1 MANKKNPLIDTFFK
15 NSGTK
20 TKGKKTKK
28 TSLYVLLIFIAIQL
42 SPVLFINSTYD
53 YFIGQ
58 GMDPDTA
65 QAATSGWLIFLAMGI
80 GFAIALIVV
89 FRDKKFFDI
98 WKGKKLGIGWA
109 ILWGLFGF
117 LLLIIGQSLAA
128 LIELAIGIDPGSENT
143 SNLVSI
149 AEVVPAAI
157 FAVVLFG
164 PVMEELVFRRV
175 IFGSMIQ
182 TTNFWIATAVSALVF
197 AAVHLEFTHL
207 LLYFTT
213 GLILAFL
220 YQKTKRILT
229 PIIAHILLNG
239 YVMLIQLNMDKINR
253 FIERMEQL
261 EQIQFITQIFFR

>member
-1 MANKKNPLIDTFFK
+1 MTTRKNPLSNKLFK

-20 TKGKKTKK
+20 TKKKTKR

-53 YFIGQ
+53 YFIDQ
-58 GMDPDTA
+58 GLDPDMA
-65 QAATSGWLIFLAMGI
+65 QAATSGWLIFIAMGI
-80 GFAIALIVV
+80 GLAIALILV

-98 WKGKKLGIGWA
+98 WKGKKLGIGWTL
-109 ILWGLFGF
+109 LWGIFGF
-117 LLLIIGQSLAA
+117 LLLLIGQSLAA
-128 LIELAIGIDPGSENT
+128 LIEFAIGIEPGSENT
-143 SNLVSI
+143 ANLVSI

-164 PVMEELVFRRV
+164 PIMEELVFRRV
-175 IFGSMIQ
+175 IFGSLNQ
-182 TTNFWIATAVSALVF
+182 VTNFWIATAVSAVVF
-197 AAVHLEFTHL
+197 AIVHMEFAHI

-220 YQKTKRILT
+220 YQKTKRLLA

-253 FIERMEQL
+253 FIERLEQL
-261 EQIQFITQIFFR
+261 EQLQFVFHLL

>member
-1 MANKKNPLIDTFFK
+1 MTTRKNPLSTKLFK

-20 TKGKKTKK
+20 TKKKTKR

-42 SPVLFINSTYD
+42 SPVLFINTTYD
-53 YFIGQ
+53 YFIDQ
-58 GMDPDTA
+58 GLEPDLA
-65 QAATSGWLIFLAMGI
+65 QAATSGWLIFIAMGI
-80 GFAIALIVV
+80 GLAAALILV

-98 WKGKKLGIGWA
+98 WKGKKLGIGWT
-109 ILWGLFGF
+109 ILWGIFGF
-117 LLLIIGQSLAA
+117 LLLLIGQSLAA
-128 LIELAIGIDPGSENT
+128 LIEFAIGIEPGSENT
-143 SNLVSI
+143 ANLVSI

-164 PVMEELVFRRV
+164 PIMEELVFRRV
-175 IFGSMIQ
+175 IFGSLNQ
-182 TTNFWIATAVSALVF
+182 VTNFWIATAVSAIFF
-197 AAVHLEFTHL
+197 AIVHMEFAHI

-220 YQKTKRILT
+220 YQKTKRLLA

-253 FIERMEQL
+253 FIERLEQL
-261 EQIQFITQIFFR
+261 EQLQFVIHLL